1 MSELHSAQCVCAVLG
16 NTARLYMVGIAEK
29 QKVRVLASLFVR
41 LRRIEPLASRFR
53 GLDVTNLCDELVL
66 LVNQVC

>member
-1 MSELHSAQCVCAVLG
+1 
-16 NTARLYMVGIAEK
+16 MVGIAEK